1 MIPDALLKK
10 ILDAIAAGDEK
21 AQAALLP
28 EIVAAIAGGGGDAE
42 GATDPMAASAGTPP
56 ADPTKPEDKPVA
68 ASALAKAMGFATD
81 EEAAAE
87 IIKLRKTVATQSE
100 STAAVELETR
110 RELVGE
116 LVKLGYEFPA
126 TAWAGDPK
134 ERKPAKRLLD
144 EPISELRSRV
154 TLCKASPRTP
164 IEAPETGAAGDVQA
178 EIAKLSKNTL
188 DAIKKKGMTPEQF
201 IAERGT
207 VLRKVK

>member
-28 EIVAAIAGGGGDAE
+28 EIVAAIAGGGGGEPA
-42 GATDPMAASAGTPP
+42 GADPMAASAGTPP
-56 ADPTKPEDKPVA
+56 ADPSKPEDKPVA
-68 ASALAKAMGFATD
+68 ASALAKAMGCATD

-87 IIKLRKTVATQSE
+87 IVKLRKTVAAQNE
-100 STAAVELETR
+100 GTAAVELETR

-134 ERKPAKRLLD
+134 DRKPAKRLQD
-144 EPISELRSRV
+144 EPIHELRARV
-154 TLCKASPRTP
+154 TLCKAAPRAT
-164 IEAPETGAAGDVQA
+164 IEAPETGSSDVQA
-178 EIAKLSKNTL
+178 EIAKLSKTTL

-201 IAERGT
+201 IAERGN
-207 VLRKVK
+207 VLRKAR